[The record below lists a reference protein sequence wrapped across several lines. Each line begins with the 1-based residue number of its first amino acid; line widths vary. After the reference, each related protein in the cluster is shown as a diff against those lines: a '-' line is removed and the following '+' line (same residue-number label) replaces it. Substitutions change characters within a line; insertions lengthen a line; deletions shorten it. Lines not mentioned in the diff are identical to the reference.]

1 MKSINCSA
9 CRKKIYREA
18 EEAYLKNEFA
28 YFENA
33 AYSMAIFATIAALS
47 VQHRRGRS
55 AAYIRKF
62 FDEMCFIFDYP
73 EFFGKR
79 LDMIEMKQFF
89 ENRYGIDFNKI
100 KLHLES
106 EKEFIHD
113 VKKGDLRKVG
123 EALELTGEGGDPGD

>member
-1 MKSINCSA
+1 MKARTDCKKCRESIYKES
-9 CRKKIYREA
+9 
-18 EEAYLKNEFA
+18 EEQYLKNEYRF
-28 YFENA
+28 FSDA
-33 AYSMAIFATIAALS
+33 AYSMAIFSTIVALS

-89 ENRYGIDFNKI
+89 EDKYEIDFNKI

-106 EKEFIHD
+106 EKEF
-113 VKKGDLRKVG
+113 VRGAKNESKR
-123 EALELTGEGGDPGD
+123 